1 MKSASCCRASSSR
14 WVDGMALD
22 LSFKDLADVAAGD
35 ASDGRPL
42 KIALELI
49 DEDPDQPRRE
59 FPEDELQQLAASIRI
74 EGILQPIVVKRS
86 DQAERY
92 IIVMGARRYRAAK
105 IAELVEAPVFVQDDA
120 EANPYAQMV
129 ENIQRDDL
137 KPSEIARF
145 ITARL
150 EAGEKQTEI
159 ARRLGKPRDWV
170 SRYGA
175 VPKMPPFLQEMLATS
190 SIRAVYELYQAWRQE
205 PRDVERA
212 IEDRTAFTDAQAREF
227 AATVRSSGTPAGSI
241 DANSDEPDRAIE
253 STEPGHRPD
262 RSARAP
268 AAMAPQSRVAAKG
281 VAVVRVRVGKRHG
294 ALVLDDT
301 MASSQGFARVAF
313 DDGSVEDAS
322 VTALR
327 IEAVLI
333 G

>member
-1 MKSASCCRASSSR
+1 
-14 WVDGMALD
+14 MALD
-22 LSFKDLADVAAGD
+22 LSFKDLADVAVGD

-42 KIALELI
+42 KVALDLI

-59 FPEDELQQLAASIRI
+59 FREEELQNLAASIRI
-74 EGILQPIVVKRS
+74 EGILQPIVVRRS
-86 DQAERY
+86 PQAGRF

-105 IAELVEAPVFVQDDA
+105 IADLVEAPIFVRDA
-120 EANPYAQMV
+120 DEANPYAQMI

-137 KPSEIARF
+137 KANEIARF
-145 ITARL
+145 ITERL

-205 PRDVERA
+205 PNDVERA
-212 IEDRTAFTDAQAREF
+212 VEDRTAFTDAQAREL
-227 AATVRSSGTPAGSI
+227 AARVRSSGTPLGAI
-241 DANSDEPDRAIE
+241 DAKADEPVGSME
-253 STEPGHRPD
+253 SAEPSHRPD
-262 RSARAP
+262 RSARAS
-268 AAMAPQSRVAAKG
+268 AATAPQACPAAKG
-281 VAVVRVRVGKRHG
+281 VAVVRVRVGKRYG

-301 MASSQGFARVAF
+301 TASGQGFARVSF

-322 VTALR
+322 VAALR

>member
-1 MKSASCCRASSSR
+1 M
-14 WVDGMALD
+14 VLD
-22 LSFKDLADVAAGD
+22 LSFKDLADVAVSN
-35 ASDGRPL
+35 ASYGRPL
-42 KIALELI
+42 KVALDLI
-49 DEDPDQPRRE
+49 EEDPDQPRRE
-59 FPEDELQQLAASIRI
+59 FPEEELQNLAASIQI
-74 EGILQPIVVKRS
+74 DGILQPIVVRRA
-86 DQAERY
+86 QHAGRF

-105 IAELVEAPVFVQDDA
+105 LAELHEAPIFIQDTD
-120 EANPYAQMV
+120 EANPYAQMI

-150 EAGEKQTEI
+150 DAGEKQTEI

-175 VPKMPPFLQEMLATS
+175 VPKMPPFLQEILTTS

-205 PRDVERA
+205 PKEVERA
-212 IEDRTAFTDAQAREF
+212 VEDRTVFTDAQAREF
-227 AATVRSSGTPAGSI
+227 AATVRSSGAPPGAIDAKADEPAGSI
-241 DANSDEPDRAIE
+241 ESATSSRRSDRN
-253 STEPGHRPD
+253 
-262 RSARAP
+262 ARAS
-268 AAMAPQSRVAAKG
+268 AAMAPQSRLAAKG

-313 DDGSVEDAS
+313 DDGSVEAAS

-327 IEAVLI
+327 IEAVLV

>member
-1 MKSASCCRASSSR
+1 
-14 WVDGMALD
+14 MALD
-22 LSFKDLADVAAGD
+22 LSFKDLADVAVGN

-42 KIALELI
+42 KVALDLI

-59 FPEDELQQLAASIRI
+59 FPEEDLQNLAASIRI
-74 EGILQPIVVKRS
+74 EGILQPIVVRRS
-86 DQAERY
+86 DQAGRF

-105 IAELVEAPVFVQDDA
+105 LADLAEAPIFIQGAD

-150 EAGEKQTEI
+150 DAGERQTEI

-205 PRDVERA
+205 PGEVERA
-212 IEDRTAFTDAQAREF
+212 VEDGTAFTDGQARGF
-227 AATVRSSGTPAGSI
+227 AATVRASGTPPRAN
-241 DANSDEPDRAIE
+241 DAKADEPDGSIE
-253 STEPGHRPD
+253 STEPRRQSD
-262 RSARAP
+262 RSAGAP
-268 AAMAPQSRVAAKG
+268 AAIEPQSRPAAKG
-281 VAVVRVRVGKRHG
+281 VAVVRVRVGKRRG
-294 ALVLDDT
+294 TLVLDDT
-301 MASSQGFARVAF
+301 TASSQGFARVAF

-327 IEAVLI
+327 IEAVLV